1 MATGAEIMFRTAARG
16 DINVCFANPGTT
28 EMPMVAALDRVEG
41 MRAVLALFEGVCSGA
56 ADGYARVTGRPALT
70 MFHLGPGFANSLAN
84 QHNARRSNTPVVN
97 LIGDQT
103 RTHLAFDA
111 PLTSD
116 IEKLTT
122 WAGWHRYVQSP
133 NDIATDTAAAVL
145 AATSNGGGPASLVI
159 PADVTWEQAPDELPN
174 LEFGTKAVVAS
185 DRIESVAP
193 LLAKPGTAIIL
204 TGLNL
209 TAEVATNAVRLAAAT
224 GCAVFQYRVSNV
236 ESGRGTHRITDV
248 PYFPEQAMAALA
260 DVSTAVLIGGE
271 EPVTFF
277 GYEGIRS
284 TPLPDR
290 CRRVELAGSADDAAA
305 ALSDL
310 VAAVDAPEIEADDSG
325 PIEVPT
331 GVLDPMTLGQGVAA
345 LMPDGAIL
353 VQEGIT
359 SSGGLRHCARSAAPH
374 RMLTILGGAIG
385 GGLPTAVGAAVGA
398 PDRPVVA
405 FQADGSSM
413 YTIQSLWTMAREN
426 LDITVVL
433 CNNQRY
439 AILQVEMARSG
450 IEVPGPIAESLT
462 RLDSPALDFTA
473 LAKAMGVPATRAS
486 TADELCAQLARSIA
500 EPGPHLIEAM
510 L

>member
-28 EMPMVAALDRVEG
+28 EMPMVAALDRVDG
-41 MRAVLALFEGVCSGA
+41 MRAVLSLFEGVCSGA

-133 NDIATDTAAAVL
+133 NDIAADTVAAIL
-145 AATSNGGGPASLVI
+145 AATSDGGGPASLVI
-159 PADVTWEQAPDELPN
+159 PADVTWEQAPDELPD
-174 LEFGTKAVVAS
+174 LEFGTKTRVSA
-185 DRIESVAP
+185 DRIEDVAP
-193 LLAKPGTAIIL
+193 LLSEPGTAIIL
-204 TGLNL
+204 TGLGL
-209 TAEVATNAVRLAAAT
+209 TADVADDAARLVAHT

-236 ESGRGTHRITDV
+236 DTGRGTHRITDV

-260 DVSTAVLIGGE
+260 DVKTAVLIGGE

-277 GYEGIRS
+277 GYEGVRS
-284 TPLPDR
+284 TPLPVG
-290 CRRVELAGSADDAAA
+290 CRRVELAGKADDAAA
-305 ALSDL
+305 ALADL
-310 VAAVDAPEIEADDSG
+310 VGALDAPEVESEDPG
-325 PIEVPT
+325 PVDVPT
-331 GVLDPMTLGQGVAA
+331 GPLDPMSLGQGVAA
-345 LMPDGAIL
+345 LMADGAIL

-359 SSGGLRHCARSAAPH
+359 SSAGLRHCARSAAPH

-385 GGLPTAVGAAVGA
+385 GGLPAAVGAAVGA
-398 PDRPVVA
+398 PDRSVVA

-413 YTIQSLWTMAREN
+413 YTIQSLWTMARES

-439 AILQVEMARSG
+439 AILQVELARAG

-473 LAKAMGVPATRAS
+473 LAKGMGVPATRAT
-486 TADELCAQLARSIA
+486 TADELCTQFAAAVS